1 MNKFSVSK
9 AVPKAVATTGNKF
22 SIKRTDNKPVDTA
35 DNWGHITVGN
45 DGYVFVH
52 IKGVYVNDG
61 EFTQKLRNSTK
72 DVLKKKFWLINAEQY
87 ENAQKPEDFLTQ
99 ELLVDL
105 RKAYRVGLNKT
116 YQLIATPQA
125 GNYYLSLVALKPKT
139 FGFSNPQKERKLG
152 DEQIAYIGM
161 NTKNSKVGVITPAKT
176 KRG

>member
-1 MNKFSVSK
+1 MSKFSISK
-9 AVPKAVATTGNKF
+9 TTPKQVVTTGNKF
-22 SIKRTDNKPVDTA
+22 AIKKTDVAPVVNT
-35 DNWGHITVGN
+35 DNWGNVTVGQG
-45 DGYVFVH
+45 GYVFVH
-52 IKGVYVNDG
+52 IEGVYVSDG

-87 ENAQKPEDFLTQ
+87 EKAQKPEDFLTQ

-125 GNYYLSLVALKPKT
+125 GNYYLSLVAIPPKQ
-139 FGFSNPQKERKLG
+139 FGFPSQPERKLG
-152 DEQIAYIGM
+152 DEQIAYIGV
-161 NTKNSKVGVITPAKT
+161 NSKTSKVGTIVPPKR